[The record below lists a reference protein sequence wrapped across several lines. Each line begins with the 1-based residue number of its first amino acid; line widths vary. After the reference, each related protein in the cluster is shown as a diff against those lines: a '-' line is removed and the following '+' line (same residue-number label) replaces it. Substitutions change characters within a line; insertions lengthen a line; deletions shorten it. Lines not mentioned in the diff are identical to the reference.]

1 VSGRVESIHVV
12 AERFGTPERRDR
24 VTVVAG
30 SGIEGDTHFDRGH
43 DLTLIEAEAI
53 DGLASDTGIE
63 LGPGESWRQVMTRG
77 VALNDLVGKRFRV
90 GELECVGEELC
101 EPCTT
106 LQKLT
111 GEPGVLRGLVHRG
124 GLCAEVVS
132 GGQIAVGDP
141 VEPC

>member
-53 DGLASDTGIE
+53 DGLAS
-63 LGPGESWRQVMTRG
+63 
-77 VALNDLVGKRFRV
+77 
-90 GELECVGEELC
+90 
-101 EPCTT
+101 
-106 LQKLT
+106 QKLT